1 MTLVEPS
8 EEKLVER
15 DCGCAIYRGGWTVYC
30 QRHDEYC
37 GAAPASYYRSRY
49 EDDPDALDYEEEE
62 DYVDADDYDVLSE
75 WGQASR
81 EGVEPVHDEEGRR
94 PALIGPHSVG
104 GQISLQDI

>member
-15 DCGCAIYRGGWTVYC
+15 DCGCAIYRGGRTVYC

-75 WGQASR
+75 WQTLPERVWSPFMMKR
-81 EGVEPVHDEEGRR
+81 DVDRR
-94 PALIGPHSVG
+94 
-104 GQISLQDI
+104 